1 MNQILVICALLL
13 AALLPAPA
21 AGAEVIDI
29 EWSGEGRFVHET
41 RVAPGE
47 FVELCG
53 KLPAGLQVRWEFA
66 SDTRLHFNVHYHL
79 GEKVIYASR
88 LGAVAKGRNT
98 LDTRIEQ
105 DYCWM
110 WSNKSTQPARLAVT
124 LKRE

>member
-1 MNQILVICALLL
+1 MIQSLVNGTLLL

-21 AGAEVIDI
+21 AGAEVTDI
-29 EWSGEGRFVHET
+29 EWSAEGRFVHET

-53 KLPAGLQVRWEFA
+53 KLPAGLKVRWEFA

-79 GEKVIYASR
+79 GEKVMYASR
-88 LGAVAKGRNT
+88 LSAVAKGRNT
-98 LDTRIEQ
+98 LNARTAQ

-110 WSNKSTQPARLAVT
+110 WSNKSTEPASLAVT

>member
-1 MNQILVICALLL
+1 MNQILVIGTLLL

-21 AGAEVIDI
+21 ASAEVTDI
-29 EWSGEGRFVHET
+29 EWSAEGRFVHQA

-53 KLPAGLQVRWEFA
+53 KLPAGLKVRWKFA
-66 SDTRLHFNVHYHL
+66 SDARLDFNVHYHL
-79 GEKVIYASR
+79 GEKVMYASR
-88 LGAVAKGRNT
+88 LSAVANGRNT
-98 LDTRIEQ
+98 LNTRTEQ

-110 WSNKSTQPARLAVT
+110 WSNKSPQPASLAVT